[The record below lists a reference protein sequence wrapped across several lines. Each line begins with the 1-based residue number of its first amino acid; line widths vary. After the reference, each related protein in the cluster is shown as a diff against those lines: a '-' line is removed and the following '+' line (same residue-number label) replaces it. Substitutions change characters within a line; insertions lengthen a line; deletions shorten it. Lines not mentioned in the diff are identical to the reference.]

1 MTKKSEVQAECEKG
15 DAAPDSEK
23 HKGKLAM
30 YWAASCGGSPSRQN
44 TPSYTLL

>member
-1 MTKKSEVQAECEKG
+1 MTEKSEVQTEREKS
-15 DAAPDSEK
+15 DAAPDGEK
-23 HKGKLAM
+23 HKRKLAM